1 MQWRDGETHRSVA
14 TPGNVTV
21 HPRDMESSWAW
32 ERPGS
37 IVLLRFPPKLLVD
50 AAESGPHP
58 SRTELPNC
66 FGVRDPFVE
75 RIAMTLAEEVEQ
87 PSHPAQLVIAQSLSC
102 ALAHHMVYRFGR
114 SWPASTQRA
123 SGLAASRLNRV
134 LSHIEENLGE
144 SLTLDELAR
153 LANVSR
159 FHFARLFRRSTGLS
173 PMAYVERSRLQRAK
187 DLIQSGRLSLAEIAA
202 LLGFADQSH
211 FTRRFRRQYGYT
223 PSAFA
228 RDAGRRMSETP
239 TTVAL

>member
-1 MQWRDGETHRSVA
+1 MV
-14 TPGNVTV
+14 
-21 HPRDMESSWAW
+21 
-32 ERPGS
+32 
-37 IVLLRFPPKLLVD
+37 
-50 AAESGPHP
+50 
-58 SRTELPNC
+58 
-66 FGVRDPFVE
+66 
-75 RIAMTLAEEVEQ
+75 LAEEVEQ
-87 PSHPAQLVIAQSLSC
+87 PSHPARLIIAQSLSR

-123 SGLAASRLNRV
+123 SGLAARSLNRV

-144 SLTLDELAR
+144 PLTLDGLAR

-173 PMAYVERSRLQRAK
+173 PMAYIERSRPQRAK
-187 DLIQSGRLSLAEIAA
+187 NLIQSGTLSLTEIAA

-228 RDAGRRMSETP
+228 RETGRRMSERSITA
-239 TTVAL
+239 AL